1 MSGRLPATPPQ
12 IRPQDFVLLP
22 SATAGLFSWPQYGPG
37 INNVDFAAHRFF
49 AIPARE
55 CMKLEFRGELFN
67 LFNRTQL
74 AMPETSLGLP
84 QTGQITATSA
94 PNRQIQFALKL
105 QW

>member
-1 MSGRLPATPPQ
+1 
-12 IRPQDFVLLP
+12 
-22 SATAGLFSWPQYGPG
+22 
-37 INNVDFAAHRFF
+37 
-49 AIPARE
+49 
-55 CMKLEFRGELFN
+55 MKLEFRGELFN

-84 QTGQITATSA
+84 QTRQITSTSA